1 MNKAENFHLPNSQQV
16 LLGATADPKV
26 HGFNGS
32 VNTGFPQPY
41 EATVVGQK
49 MELAFQAAIPHLAE
63 NDDIASGIP
72 NGVAR
77 FQYSIKPGNQSEVTP
92 EGNVRSSSAN
102 AYIYPS
108 LGEKENLIILTGHQ
122 ATSIVWAQQSGNLS
136 QASGVNFI
144 PTPAADDIPAS
155 QFQVALKREVIVA
168 SGAIGVDLPAVGTN
182 LQDQALSTNEFLVSP
197 GTPTEE
203 FTAINAPISMTIA
216 LLDVEQVLGVDA
228 ARLAG
233 SDLSKSVNQRAKD
246 IVSSGAFTSET
257 GLVKILEIQAKSIF
271 NFKAPVVELS
281 AEVAQPSSG
290 LGPTLFAQY
299 WNLLPQWRG
308 TVHIKTDNPS
318 VHPEVDPRYYVDTPF
333 DLLLAGNST
342 RLVRN
347 TFNTSPLKEVVA
359 EEVSFDSPVLPAN
372 ATDAEIQ
379 AFIISAYQPTIHP
392 IGSVSMLPRE
402 DGGAVG
408 PDLIVYG
415 TANVRVVGAFAHDWL
430 NIKLLKDRI
439 DM

>member
-1 MNKAENFHLPNSQQV
+1 MNKAENFHLPNSEQV

-41 EATVVGQK
+41 EATVAGQK
-49 MELAFQAAIPHLAE
+49 AELAFQAAIPHLAE

-77 FQYSIKPGNQSEVTP
+77 FQYSIKPGNRTEVTP
-92 EGNVRSSSAN
+92 DGNLRSSSAN

-168 SGAIGVDLPAVGTN
+168 SGAMAISILEAAGVDLPAVGTN
-182 LQDQALSTNEFLVSP
+182 LQDQALNMNGFLVSP

-203 FTAINAPISMTIA
+203 FTAINAPVSMTVA
-216 LLDVEQVLGVDA
+216 QLDVEQVLGVDA
-228 ARLAG
+228 AHLAG

-271 NFKAPVVELS
+271 NFKAPVIELS
-281 AEVAQPSSG
+281 AEVVQPSSG
-290 LGPTLFAQY
+290 FGPILLALY

-318 VHPEVDPRYYVDTPF
+318 VHPEVDPRYYVDTSF
-333 DLLLAGNST
+333 DLFLKGNST
-342 RLVRN
+342 RLVRIA
-347 TFNTSPLKEVVA
+347 FNTSPLKEFVA
-359 EEVSFDSPVLPAN
+359 EEVSLGPPVLPAD

-379 AFIISAYQPTIHP
+379 AFVISTYQPTLHP

-415 TANVRVVGAFAHDWL
+415 TTNVRVV
-430 NIKLLKDRI
+430 
-439 DM
+439 